1 MARIAVWAVAIMFA
15 IAFALRLVPAAAPP
29 ATDVAPAPS
38 APVAE
43 AAGNG
48 IAEAAIARADDGHFY
63 ADALV
68 NGTPVRFLVDT
79 GATTVALTR
88 EDAQRAGLSFANAD
102 FDETARGAG
111 GAIAT
116 KSVTLDRVAVGPVE
130 ASAVE
135 AVVAESKLAHSL
147 LGQSFLSRVR
157 TVTIAGDRMVLR

>member
-1 MARIAVWAVAIMFA
+1 MPPS
-15 IAFALRLVPAAAPP
+15 PAAEP
-29 ATDVAPAPS
+29 
-38 APVAE
+38 
-43 AAGNG
+43 AGNG
-48 IAEAAIARADDGHFY
+48 IAEATIERAGDGHFY
-63 ADALV
+63 ADAQV

-88 EDAQRAGLSFANAD
+88 EDAQRAGLSFSATD

-130 ASAVE
+130 ASAVD